1 MVCFALDTAQHLPSI
16 IGHNGFIHGIRW
28 MDLDSARIR
37 LELFH
42 QTFFP
47 WKPKGP
53 TRTTERILRRTSP
66 CIRQD
71 QDAPLEGKGDNVA
84 AVGSTSKGI
93 A

>member
-1 MVCFALDTAQHLPSI
+1 MACVALDIAQHLPPIFS
-16 IGHNGFIHGIRW
+16 HNGFIHGSGW
-28 MDLDSARIR
+28 MDLDTARIR
-37 LELFH
+37 LELLH
-42 QTFFP
+42 QTIPP
-47 WKPKGP
+47 WKPKRP

-84 AVGSTSKGI
+84 AVGGTSEGI